1 MAVGSTDVGHAQ
13 SSVSHLQDN
22 PQPASTNSL
31 KNSEKQPK
39 VSLFTQFKTSVQ
51 SSSVIQPSSFVV
63 ARDKR
68 PGAPV
73 KLRALRDQDGDPL
86 PPGAVPLA
94 RVAAKTTQVRPE
106 PNPTP
111 SAQTPGNQPSNQ
123 PGNQPSAPLP
133 NPAGSPT
140 TPQPGATP
148 AAIPTPSAPAP
159 VTPQP
164 SPAPVQ
170 NAPPPTTPSP
180 NPSAVPSGKTV
191 PDFVNPSPNP
201 LQFPTRPGEV
211 QIQAVQPIT
220 LQQALEFAERNNRD
234 IQIARLQVERN
245 RAAVREARSGNFPTL
260 GLTSSLTRSGD
271 AFITPEAQQSPL
283 EEAFGIQSQSGRTT
297 TTSFTTGVEL
307 SYDLFTSGLRPAQIR
322 AAERQARSSE
332 LQLEQSREAIR
343 LQVSSDYYDLQDAD
357 QQVLINEAAV
367 RNSEAN
373 LRDARAQERAGLG
386 TRFDV
391 LRAEVN
397 LANAQQVLTNARS
410 TQNVRRRQLAQRL
423 SVSESVN
430 LAAADPVIPAGG
442 WSLPL
447 EDSIVLAYRNRAELE
462 DQLVQREISE
472 EQIRQARAQNGPTLG
487 VVASYNFQRQG
498 RTNTDTTNTDQYT
511 LALQARLNLFDGG
524 ATNARISQRQ
534 RDKEIAEARFA
545 QNRNQIRFDVEQ
557 AYSNLQAN
565 RANIATTEGAVAQA
579 EESLRLAILRFQA
592 GVGTQTER
600 INAEAELT
608 RARGNRISAIIG
620 YNRSLAQLQRA
631 VSNISR

>member
-13 SSVSHLQDN
+13 SSVSQLQDN

-31 KNSEKQPK
+31 KNSEKRPK

-51 SSSVIQPSSFVV
+51 SSSVIQPSFFVV
-63 ARDKR
+63 AQDKR
-68 PGAPV
+68 PEAPV

-86 PPGAVPLA
+86 PPGAFPLA
-94 RVAAKTTQVRPE
+94 RVASKTTQVRPA
-106 PNPTP
+106 PTP
-111 SAQTPGNQPSNQ
+111 SAQTPGNQ

-140 TPQPGATP
+140 TPQPGVTP
-148 AAIPTPSAPAP
+148 APPAPSAPA
-159 VTPQP
+159 TPQP
-164 SPAPVQ
+164 SPAPIQ
-170 NAPPPTTPSP
+170 NTPPPSTPSP
-180 NPSAVPSGKTV
+180 NPSAVPPGKTV

-234 IQIARLQVERN
+234 IQIARLQLERN
-245 RAAVREARSGNFPTL
+245 RAAIREARAGNFPTL

-271 AFITPEAQQSPL
+271 AFITPEAQQSAF
-283 EEAFGIQSQSGRTT
+283 EEALGIQPQGGRTT

-307 SYDLFTSGLRPAQIR
+307 SYDLFTSGLRPAQIQ

-343 LQVSSDYYDLQDAD
+343 LQITSDYYDLQDAD

-391 LRAEVN
+391 LRAEVS
-397 LANAQQVLTNARS
+397 LADARQQLTNARS

-423 SVSESVN
+423 SIAETVN
-430 LAAADPVIPAGG
+430 LVAADPVQQAGG

-472 EQIRQARAQNGPTLG
+472 AQIRQARAQNGLTLG

-498 RTNTDTTNTDQYT
+498 RTNTDTSNTDQYN

-565 RANIATTEGAVAQA
+565 LANIATTEGAVLQA

-600 INAEAELT
+600 IDAETALT
-608 RARGNRISAIIG
+608 RARGNRVSAIIG